1 MALATDCSIPRHY
14 LDPVFFPETKVA
26 MTVPVSTW
34 VSLTPEGTEEFRE
47 MAFFLGNDHQADPPK
62 PTNEKVFINE
72 RPGVTVFTRY

>member
-1 MALATDCSIPRHY
+1 
-14 LDPVFFPETKVA
+14 